1 MSGVSAV
8 EKVFQEPAWWFI
20 GSLEA
25 KEEEPA
31 EKEEE
36 KEDEAKEASGSKRK
50 INDRLGMDEQSKRVR
65 QQKGQTRKWKF
76 QDLGA

>member
-31 EKEEE
+31 EKEEGN
-36 KEDEAKEASGSKRK
+36 EDEAKEASGSKRK

-76 QDLGA
+76 QEMEA

>member
-1 MSGVSAV
+1 M
-8 EKVFQEPAWWFI
+8 
-20 GSLEA
+20 EA

-36 KEDEAKEASGSKRK
+36 KEYEAKEEKKEDEAKAASGSKRK